1 MTNDGHS
8 WADFS
13 TYCSS
18 GSLYSPYCKLHS
30 STPPKILIERVAVHP
45 IDSAWHAFL
54 VTSTGWCSV
63 TCRSKFAEIYSRR
76 LQHLCWFVGPL
87 LCERDLKEGT
97 SVFFFFVI
105 CLFLFICLILI
116 APKDIKLYIFYIRFC
131 SIDFRRLLA
140 VHRLQYFKLTVAKF
154 LLFYKRLCMK
164 IKTWYKKCIWCA
176 KQSYVEPYAIK
187 TS

>member
-87 LCERDLKEGT
+87 LCERDLKKGT
-97 SVFFFFVI
+97 SVFFFFCNMFI
-105 CLFLFICLILI
+105 FIYLLNFNSTKRHKTLHLLHTFLFYRFQKTFSSAQVTIL
-116 APKDIKLYIFYIRFC
+116 
-131 SIDFRRLLA
+131 
-140 VHRLQYFKLTVAKF
+140 
-154 LLFYKRLCMK
+154 
-164 IKTWYKKCIWCA
+164 
-176 KQSYVEPYAIK
+176 
-187 TS
+187 